1 MEEIFQNIIMY
12 NSINRNDSEN
22 VFDYVREENS
32 NEIRHFSLQ
41 IRIWGKGVVLGLFR
55 VQFGWGLGFKSN
67 HCSYFPTVRYKVP
80 ILCEDQIVSIT

>member
-41 IRIWGKGVVLGLFR
+41 ILIWGKGVVLGF
-55 VQFGWGLGFKSN
+55 FGSSSVGVCGSN
-67 HCSYFPTVRYKVP
+67 PITVAIFLP
-80 ILCEDQIVSIT
+80 